1 MCCLGNKDC
10 PNSMK
15 NLPQAVRN
23 KAVEI
28 ANALFR
34 KGNMEKGRIIAIAI
48 NNAEKWAN
56 NCGASNTKF
65 LQKL

>member
-1 MCCLGNKDC
+1 
-10 PNSMK
+10 MK

-34 KGNMEKGRIIAIAI
+34 KGNMEKGRIIAIAK